1 MRYTVE
7 LQRAAERQFDRLSA
21 ELKRSVLCA
30 LRSLEQDP
38 RHPGV
43 RPVRSMP
50 GSLRMRAGHYR
61 IIYEVDDARRV
72 VSVSRIARRDKAY
85 RD

>member
-1 MRYTVE
+1 VRYTVE
-7 LQRAAERQFDRLSA
+7 LQRGAERQFDRLSA
-21 ELKRSVLCA
+21 ELKRSVLRA

-38 RHPGV
+38 RRPGA

-50 GSLRMRAGHYR
+50 GSLRMRAGDYR
-61 IIYEVDDARRV
+61 IIYEVDDARRLV
-72 VSVSRIARRDKAY
+72 LVSRIARRDKAY